1 MPVPKF
7 LAQLL
12 IVGGTYLFRAFLEA
26 YRQALYNAQVR
37 GTAAGAAGQV
47 FREEGKMSVEEAC
60 NILGVS
66 KGDSWENILKKYE
79 FLESVNDPSR
89 GGSIYLQSK
98 IRGAKQVL
106 EEELSKRGGSS
117 GSSF

>member
-7 LAQLL
+7 IAQLL

-26 YRQALYNAQVR
+26 YKQALYNAHVR

-66 KGDSWENILKKYE
+66 RSDSRENILKRYE
-79 FLESVNDPSR
+79 FLQTVNDPSR
-89 GGSIYLQSK
+89 GGSPYLQSK
-98 IRGAKQVL
+98 IRGAKEIL
-106 EEELSKRGGSS
+106 EEELKKRDKSV
-117 GSSF
+117 